1 MYDKYKSQNVKAHLV
16 CVLGHED
23 EEEVWRQCCND
34 AAVWEPFPPWAGVQG
49 LWAPLHLLLTTAL
62 RWWHCDGL
70 WLADEEAEAE
80 RGGLSPGPGYSARQ
94 RLTCLSAGLVA
105 SWRLPQ
111 GNGSVW
117 ALCSDSAFLCPSLI
131 EWGQTV

>member
-70 WLADEEAEAE
+70 WLTDEEAEAE

-94 RLTCLSAGLVA
+94 SRATAPHIAREAFVFVSRPGGQLATA
-105 SWRLPQ
+105 SGKWLCV
-111 GNGSVW
+111 GS
-117 ALCSDSAFLCPSLI
+117 LF
-131 EWGQTV
+131 